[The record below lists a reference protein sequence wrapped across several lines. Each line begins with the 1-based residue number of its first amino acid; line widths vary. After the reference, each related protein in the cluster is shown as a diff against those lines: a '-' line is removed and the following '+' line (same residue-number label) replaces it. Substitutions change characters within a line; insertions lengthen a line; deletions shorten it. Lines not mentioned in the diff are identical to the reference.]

1 MGDPETR
8 GSGEPGAP
16 DRPDAAAGTT
26 GDRLRV
32 EVVYALPQHAIEL
45 VLRLPAG
52 STVAHALAAAAADQ
66 RFRGLDLEAAA
77 VGVFG
82 IAVRRDRVLE
92 PGDRIEIYRPLAA
105 DPKAARRARVKEARA
120 RRR

>member
-1 MGDPETR
+1 M
-8 GSGEPGAP
+8 
-16 DRPDAAAGTT
+16 

-45 VLRLPAG
+45 VLRLPTG

-66 RFRGLDLEAAA
+66 RFQGLDLDAAA

-82 IAVRRDRVLE
+82 VAVRRDRALE
-92 PGDRIEIYRPLAA
+92 QGDRIEIYRPLAA

-120 RRR
+120 RRG